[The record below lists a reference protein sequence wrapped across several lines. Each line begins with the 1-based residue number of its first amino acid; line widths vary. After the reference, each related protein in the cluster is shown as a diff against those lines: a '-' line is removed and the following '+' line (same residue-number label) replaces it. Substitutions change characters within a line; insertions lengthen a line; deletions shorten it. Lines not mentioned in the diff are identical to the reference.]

1 VFNSLTGRI
10 SGHRFPLVFLIIN
23 GVEWELEV
31 SAATFQSV
39 LAAPHDQEHRLFT
52 HLHVREDILRLY
64 GFWSDMERTAFLELL
79 SVSGIGPRQALKILS
94 GTTVEELGRFL
105 ESDDVDGLTRI
116 PGLGKKT
123 AQRLILQLKG
133 HLVVESDGGGATDS
147 GGGNLRT
154 ELLEA
159 LTEMGFDRRRAE
171 TVLTSVAEELGTDP
185 HAPDTVH
192 EQELFRRAIVAL
204 SGS

>member
-1 VFNSLTGRI
+1 
-10 SGHRFPLVFLIIN
+10 
-23 GVEWELEV
+23 
-31 SAATFQSV
+31 
-39 LAAPHDQEHRLFT
+39 

-64 GFWSDMERTAFLELL
+64 GFWSEMERTAFLELL

-133 HLVVESDGGGATDS
+133 HLVVESGGSGTTTEP

-171 TVLTSVAEELGTDP
+171 TVLSSVARELGTDP

>member
-1 VFNSLTGRI
+1 
-10 SGHRFPLVFLIIN
+10 LVFLTIH
-23 GVEWELEV
+23 GVEWEIEV

-39 LAAPHDQEHRLFT
+39 IAAPHDQDHRIWT

-64 GFWSDMERTAFLELL
+64 GFWSEMERTAFLELL

-133 HLVVESDGGGATDS
+133 HLVVESGSADAADHGA
-147 GGGNLRT
+147 GNLRT

-171 TVLTSVAEELGTDP
+171 AVLSSVAEELGTDP
-185 HAPDTVH
+185 HAPDATH

>member
-1 VFNSLTGRI
+1 MFNTLTGRI
-10 SGHRFPLVFLIIN
+10 SGHRYPLVFLTIH

-39 LAAPHDQEHRLFT
+39 IAAPHDQDHRIYT

-64 GFWSDMERTAFLELL
+64 GFWSEMERTAFLELL

-105 ESDDVDGLTRI
+105 ERDDVDGLTRI

-133 HLVVESDGGGATDS
+133 HLVVESGGGTTTEPGA
-147 GGGNLRT
+147 GNLRT

-171 TVLTSVAEELGTDP
+171 TVLSSVAQELGTDP